1 MAGTIPLTWDEPLG
15 QWDATGPVN
24 RWDPPPRVILG
35 GALLGSGFLDGI
47 LVLGV
52 VGLEGEL
59 LGTGTLAGQLRAGV
73 VVSGALT
80 GTGLLATTGLLTGTA
95 FAGALRG
102 TGTLAGAFAIPPAG
116 ALLGG
121 ALFGTGT
128 LTGFL
133 PGVALLIP
141 HLFGPDSPV
150 SQTPHL
156 DENFAAILAQINNA
170 QLLGI
175 GLLAARPAP
184 GRAGALYVVTD
195 QNDEWFVDDG
205 LAWHGMGAFGMG
217 MVVHDLASD
226 NLLLLGAPTP
236 PSFTTHAVT
245 AAKALTIPTQAII
258 DGAVLYVA
266 DTQGVPGRAAWHH
279 LSEAGLRTPLDP
291 VLFRQEG
298 QTVSNT
304 ASQVSLFS
312 RTLTG
317 GTLVGRYL
325 EIWWRGDVSNTV
337 AGRSLTL
344 NLWYGNFFPV
354 QLTFTAIPVVS
365 VAPLQVLFRLDGLTG
380 AVQLGVPVAVI
391 GPGVSAISLAAGT
404 VDATVDQSIDIAVTL
419 SVADPGFQL
428 RTLAATMT
436 LR

>member
-1 MAGTIPLTWDEPLG
+1 
-15 QWDATGPVN
+15 
-24 RWDPPPRVILG
+24 
-35 GALLGSGFLDGI
+35 
-47 LVLGV
+47 
-52 VGLEGEL
+52 
-59 LGTGTLAGQLRAGV
+59 
-73 VVSGALT
+73 
-80 GTGLLATTGLLTGTA
+80 
-95 FAGALRG
+95 
-102 TGTLAGAFAIPPAG
+102 
-116 ALLGG
+116 
-121 ALFGTGT
+121 
-128 LTGFL
+128 
-133 PGVALLIP
+133 
-141 HLFGPDSPV
+141 
-150 SQTPHL
+150 
-156 DENFAAILAQINNA
+156 
-170 QLLGI
+170 
-175 GLLAARPAP
+175 
-184 GRAGALYVVTD
+184 
-195 QNDEWFVDDG
+195 
-205 LAWHGMGAFGMG
+205 MGAFGMG